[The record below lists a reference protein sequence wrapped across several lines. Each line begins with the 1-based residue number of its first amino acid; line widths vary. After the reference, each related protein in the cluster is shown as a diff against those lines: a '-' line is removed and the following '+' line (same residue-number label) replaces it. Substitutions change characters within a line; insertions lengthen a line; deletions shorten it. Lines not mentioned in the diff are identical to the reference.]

1 MIEVAKLPVHW
12 TLTTQDADHIVRLLE
27 LHGHTNRT
35 ALLARNLRHQNDKSA
50 RDHRRVWGN
59 DAA

>member
-12 TLTTQDADHIVRLLE
+12 TLTTGDAAHIVRLLE
-27 LHGHTNRT
+27 LHGHTQRT
-35 ALLARNLRHQNDKSA
+35 ALLARNLRAQNDQSA
-50 RDHRRVWGN
+50 RNHQRVWGN